1 MIFREVTC
9 FKLVF
14 LITVYAFEELIAF
27 NLLSKTVRIFKEQL
41 CTISIFRFDKVV
53 VKVVHQ
59 RFADIEDAHSATDRF
74 IECQLRSL
82 HVDFN
87 EILIEYGQLLEVW
100 FSCKFLCFLA
110 VFYFSHIHVIPDVSI
125 VFPKKELLI
134 SLKKSFRS
142 HSFYSQPRVDID
154 MAF

>member
-14 LITVYAFEELIAF
+14 LITVDVFEELIAF
-27 NLLSKTVRIFKEQL
+27 NLLGKTVHIFKEQL

-59 RFADIEDAHSATDRF
+59 RFADIEDAHCAIDRL

-82 HVDFN
+82 HVNFN
-87 EILIEYGQLLEVW
+87 EIFIEYGQLLEVW

-110 VFYFSHIHVIPDVSI
+110 VFVLSHIYVIPDVSI
-125 VFPKKELLI
+125 DFEKKELLI
-134 SLKKSFRS
+134 SLKKFFRS
-142 HSFYSQPRVDID
+142 HSFLSQPRVDID

>member
-14 LITVYAFEELIAF
+14 LITVDAFEELIAF

-59 RFADIEDAHSATDRF
+59 RFADIEDAHSAIDRF

-87 EILIEYGQLLEVW
+87 KIFILITLLDPVPVKNVDEW
-100 FSCKFLCFLA
+100 RGG
-110 VFYFSHIHVIPDVSI
+110 
-125 VFPKKELLI
+125 LL
-134 SLKKSFRS
+134 
-142 HSFYSQPRVDID
+142 
-154 MAF
+154 

>member
-14 LITVYAFEELIAF
+14 LITVDVFEELIAF
-27 NLLSKTVRIFKEQL
+27 NLLGKTVHIFKEQF

-59 RFADIEDAHSATDRF
+59 RFANIEDAHCAIDRL

-82 HVDFN
+82 HVNFN
-87 EILIEYGQLLEVW
+87 EIFIEYGQLLEVW

-110 VFYFSHIHVIPDVSI
+110 VFDLSHIYVIPDVSI
-125 VFPKKELLI
+125 DFQKKELLI

-142 HSFYSQPRVDID
+142 HSFHSQPRVDID